1 LDPPGPLESSRARNA
16 ATFLI
21 LGEARTVDV
30 LRLGADRGPADFDV
44 MEHAERRPSL
54 WRSIVM
60 FFSIVGPGII
70 TANADNDVGGILTYS
85 QAGANFGYSLL
96 WLLVPVT
103 IALVVVQEM
112 CARMGAVTG
121 KGLADLIRE
130 NFGVKV
136 TFWCLLLFVFGG
148 IGNTATEFAGVAAA
162 APIFGA
168 YLHVPNAEVFK
179 IALVAG
185 AAIFVFVTVTRGSAK
200 VIERVSLAFC
210 VVYVAYIVSAFAVR
224 PDWSAVIH
232 QSIVP
237 HFLASKAYVLMIIAV
252 IGTTISPWMQ
262 FYIQAAIVDKG
273 VREAEY
279 AYSRLDVV
287 AGGIWTDVIAY
298 FIIVSCAATIYVH
311 NLHSAHPMVVK
322 GVGDVAVAL
331 APIAGKFATLLFAL
345 GLLNAAVFTASIL
358 PLSTAY
364 YVCEAFGF
372 ERGVDHRFSEA
383 PVFYGFY
390 LALIVVGAGAV
401 ILPGAPLLG
410 IIFYSQVLNGMLL
423 PIVLVL
429 MLLLIN
435 NKRLMGSWTNGR
447 IFNTIAWT
455 TVIVV
460 GALTIFSTVQII
472 FPALG
477 S

>member
-1 LDPPGPLESSRARNA
+1 M
-16 ATFLI
+16 FLS
-21 LGEARTVDV
+21 V
-30 LRLGADRGPADFDV
+30 
-44 MEHAERRPSL
+44 
-54 WRSIVM
+54 
-60 FFSIVGPGII
+60 VGPGLI
-70 TANADNDVGGILTYS
+70 TANADNDVGGIFTYS
-85 QAGANFGYSLL
+85 SAGAQFGYSLL

-136 TFWCLLLFVFGG
+136 TFWCLLLFVLGD
-148 IGNTATEFAGVAAA
+148 IGNTAAEFAGVASS
-162 APIFGA
+162 APIFGS
-168 YLHVPNAEVFK
+168 YLHIVNVEAFK

-185 AAIFVFVTVTRGSAK
+185 AAIFVFLTVTRGSAK
-200 VIERVSLAFC
+200 VIERVFFAFC
-210 VVYVAYIVSAFAVR
+210 FVYIAYIISAFAVH
-224 PDWSAVIH
+224 PNWGDVLH
-232 QSIVP
+232 QSIFP
-237 HFLASKAYVLMIIAV
+237 HFQPSKAYLLMIIAI

-262 FYIQAAIVDKG
+262 FYIQAAVVDKG
-273 VREAEY
+273 VREDDY

-287 AGGIWTDVIAY
+287 VGGVWTDVIAY
-298 FIIVSCAATIYVH
+298 FIIVSCAATIFVH
-311 NLHSAHPMVVK
+311 NLHAAHPLAINDVS
-322 GVGDVAVAL
+322 DVAVAL
-331 APIAGKFATLLFAL
+331 TPLAGKFAALLFAL

-372 ERGVDHRFSEA
+372 ERGLDHRFSEA

-390 LALIVVGAGAV
+390 LVLILIGAITV
-401 ILPGAPLLG
+401 IVPGAPLVP

-435 NKRLMGSWTNGR
+435 NKKLMGKWTNSPL
-447 IFNTIAWT
+447 FNVIAWT
-455 TVIVV
+455 TAVIV
-460 GALTIFSTVQII
+460 GILTVISTAQLI
-472 FPALG
+472 FPSLG

>member
-1 LDPPGPLESSRARNA
+1 M
-16 ATFLI
+16 FL
-21 LGEARTVDV
+21 
-30 LRLGADRGPADFDV
+30 
-44 MEHAERRPSL
+44 
-54 WRSIVM
+54 
-60 FFSIVGPGII
+60 SIVGPGII

-85 QAGANFGYSLL
+85 QAGAQFGYSLL

-103 IALVVVQEM
+103 IALIVVQEM
-112 CARMGAVTG
+112 CARMGAITG

-130 NFGVKV
+130 NFGVKI
-136 TFWCLLLFVFGG
+136 TFWCLLLFVLGG
-148 IGNTATEFAGVAAA
+148 IGNTATEFAGIAAA
-162 APIFGA
+162 APIFGG
-168 YLHVPNAEVFK
+168 YLRVPNPEAFK

-185 AAIFVFVTVTRGSAK
+185 AAIFVFVSVTRGSAK

-210 VVYVAYIVSAFAVR
+210 VVYVAYIISAVAVH
-224 PDWSAVIH
+224 PDWHDVLK
-232 QSIVP
+232 QTIVP
-237 HFLASKAYVLMIIAV
+237 QWHASKAYVVMIIAV

-273 VREAEY
+273 VREADY

-287 AGGIWTDVIAY
+287 AGGIWTDVVAY
-298 FIIVSCAATIYVH
+298 FIIVACAATIYIH
-311 NLHSAHPMVVK
+311 NLHSLHPIVVN

-331 APIAGKFATLLFAL
+331 SPIAGKFAALLFAL

-372 ERGVDHRFSEA
+372 ERGLDNHFREA
-383 PVFYGFY
+383 PVFYSLY
-390 LALIVVGAGAV
+390 LALIAIGVGAV
-401 ILPGAPLLG
+401 VLPGAPLLS

-435 NKRLMGSWTNGR
+435 NKKLMGTWTNGPF
-447 IFNTIAWT
+447 FNVVAWAT
-455 TVIVV
+455 AIIV
-460 GALTIFSTVQII
+460 GALTLVFTAQAV
-472 FPALG
+472 FPSLG
-477 S
+477 T